1 MDGSALI
8 FLRVIPGS
16 AWALAHMDIWS
27 THFDSVLSYLGFFL
41 SFLLLASAWRI
52 CSHLVFVFDS
62 GFGVVLELN
71 NTLQLSG

>member
-1 MDGSALI
+1 MGLQLFFFASSRALPGLLHIWTSGS
-8 FLRVIPGS
+8 
-16 AWALAHMDIWS
+16 
-27 THFDSVLSYLGFFL
+27 TYFDSVLSYLGFFL

-71 NTLQLSG
+71 NTLQLFG